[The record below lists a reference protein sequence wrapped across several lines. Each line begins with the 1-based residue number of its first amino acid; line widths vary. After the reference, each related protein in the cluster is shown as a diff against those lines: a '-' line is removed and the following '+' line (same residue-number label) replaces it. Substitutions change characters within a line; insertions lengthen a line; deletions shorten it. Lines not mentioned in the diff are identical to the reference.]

1 MKRNFFKDTSPL
13 KKGITI
19 ILAIIFL
26 ANVILMIA
34 GFQHTILIVIT
45 LEIPIVYMIVCFIQD
60 IKKSK
65 FSTPDLT
72 LEQKKLYR
80 MAWSGINH
88 IQIYEKSMVK
98 VNSSLSYY
106 FCGFGSRLRHL
117 VHFGSLK
124 ISFTRDYTDNSL
136 TGFHLSI

>member
-72 LEQKKLYR
+72 LR
-80 MAWSGINH
+80 T
-88 IQIYEKSMVK
+88 EKTLSDGMELNQPHTNLRK
-98 VNSSLSYY
+98 VDGKS
-106 FCGFGSRLRHL
+106 
-117 VHFGSLK
+117 K
-124 ISFTRDYTDNSL
+124 
-136 TGFHLSI
+136 